1 MAEYVSFD
9 KNFSLKGKTAIITG
23 GASGIG
29 YVTAKLFVEKGAKV
43 IIWDKSS
50 EVETIAKSI
59 SSETIGYQLDLQ
71 DIDAVKKAADIFKHA
86 NILCSLAA
94 IAQSLPSEE
103 MTIEMWNNHININ
116 LTGLFFTCQAVG
128 RNMIKNGSG
137 GKIINVA
144 SQAAL
149 VALYGHIAYA
159 VTKAGVLAV
168 TRQLAAEWGKYNINV
183 NAISPTVV
191 DTPMSDLKVG
201 WWAGERGAKLLD
213 TMPCGRFGK
222 PDEIAAAILFFAS
235 DAANLINGEN
245 LVIDGG
251 FTIV

>member
-1 MAEYVSFD
+1 MSEYVPID
-9 KNFSLKGKTAIITG
+9 RNFSLEGKTAIITG

-29 YVTAKLFVEKGAKV
+29 LVTSKLFAEKGAKV
-43 IIWDKSS
+43 IIWDRNS
-50 EVETIAKSI
+50 EVEAIAKSI
-59 SSETIGYQLDLQ
+59 SSDTIGYKIDLQ
-71 DIDAVKKAADIFKHA
+71 DMDAVKEAAGKFHTAD
-86 NILCSLAA
+86 ILCSLAA
-94 IAQSLPSEE
+94 IAQSLPAEE
-103 MTIEMWNNHININ
+103 MTVEMWNNHLGIN

-128 RNMIKNGSG
+128 NNMIKNGKG
-137 GKIINVA
+137 GKIINIA

-168 TRQLAAEWGKYNINV
+168 TRQLAAEWAKYNINV
-183 NAISPTVV
+183 NAISPTVI

-201 WWAGERGAKLLD
+201 WWAGKRGAKLLD

-222 PDEIAAAILFFAS
+222 PEEIAAAIVFFAS